1 MNAHIVAYV
10 NPFAYLYAVKKKRL
24 NSQHTMKRILS
35 LCIIAL
41 MGLYATAQSI
51 TTASSSMTASPW
63 AIRVPYDVA
72 QEGEQKQFTF
82 GMGGWSWD
90 FFAFQQRNHCG
101 KENLGIARIG
111 FTGRF
116 DRSYNAL
123 TDAQKA
129 TMDTELNNIVQ
140 TGVKSIFLL
149 CGIGNVGD
157 QQGDAP
163 SKPTWTDTQR
173 NNYVNDIVRAA
184 EYIENKGYTIFAV
197 APFNEPD
204 FEKTYTGTASNF
216 NAVAAIMQTK
226 PILAGKVFGPSTLNS
241 TEAKNWYP
249 TVKGNINYANTHQL
263 AGTNFTDYTGF
274 WSQAKA
280 DGKLPI
286 ADEMHNVM
294 EAMVCINYGGVAGT
308 WWGWEGITRGE
319 YVRMINGGR
328 QLVYKER
335 PNEWMTASVNKYP
348 GANGRVEAFIGSSE
362 RQAVASAFTFLSK
375 GRLAYYDGYG
385 PAYDYT
391 EEVPGG
397 AKGSYQ
403 VGQTNAERLININT
417 GEDVPVEPIN
427 GKYKIVNKASGK
439 VLSIEG
445 GNLQRGNVYQWAD
458 GGLANQVW
466 DVNPIDKTTVADYS
480 YVIIRNANTS
490 SIPLYLD
497 AQAWAMDNN
506 ANVSVWSDGD
516 AISTP
521 ANAWQ
526 RWHLRYVGDGYYNII
541 NHNTGM
547 FLNLDWGNPANGTN
561 VNEFE
566 GNGSDAQLWKFVPAD
581 HTVDATAPGAPK
593 GLTATPQSGAIK
605 LSWAANSE
613 ADIYGYMV
621 YRYNA
626 TAGIWECI
634 GRKVRG
640 TTFLDNTCRKGQPLR
655 YRIKALDGAYN
666 LSAASAEV
674 TTQTA
679 SGNTLIAQ
687 WTGLS
692 LKDNGPNKM
701 HAVANGVTNTTDSN
715 RPAFSFDGSDDYVKL
730 PYHTGDMQQM
740 TFAAW
745 VKGSSTTAWQRIF
758 DFGNGEDEYLFLTPT
773 NGSAMRFEIK
783 KGGVTQGLNANT
795 TLGTGTW
802 KHIAVTIG
810 ANEVAIYVNGT
821 KSASATDIT
830 LRPSDIAP
838 AMSYLGRSQFDAD
851 PAFKG
856 LMSDVRIYNY
866 ALSAEEV
873 KSISSETISTSGY
886 DITAERI
893 PNIADNVNNWDTHT
907 GKWTTWTSSTEDA
920 TNLTS
925 PYVRTSG
932 TGVSDLTKTL
942 TYLPEGQY
950 KLTAN
955 VYAYYR
961 NTTNSRKVQQLFL
974 NSQTLTINCATNRTA
989 TLRELS
995 GTVNSDNK
1003 LEFGLKITSAT
1014 SATNTAMDNVKLVYQ
1029 GTKADYIEGIEAI
1042 TYNMTSE
1049 ARMLIGKPMNATAAN
1064 KLSTV
1069 VSAADNAL
1077 SSYTSKIASGTA
1089 APADVNQWVAA
1100 MDGIASAVAA
1110 AKSSITAYQALGMQL
1125 TAAYTAKTNYPRE
1138 FGNDA
1143 FAEGI
1148 APIEANYHAG
1158 TYADSEIPAI
1168 VKEVKGITNRYL
1180 MADAVAYA
1188 TTDNPVDVTSFMVG
1202 HASFKG
1208 DSYASWTTSP
1218 NPGMGYDAAEFFNTN
1233 FNIYQTLI
1241 GMPAGTYRL
1250 QTRGFYRYGNQPANK
1265 TAHDNGTLKRNAKL
1279 YITHET
1285 GGTKTADVMAIS
1297 DDPSEDTYWGGWSSE
1312 LYDGKPVPNNMQA
1325 GAHAIDGCGKYAP
1338 KNGYNSVDITVSTI
1352 GDLTIGAKK
1361 ETLIGEDWSF
1371 FGDFSLHY
1379 LGDGEHTLTLDEKSV
1394 ALPAIDKSIVYD
1406 KVTVNRTI
1414 KAGIWNTFVV
1424 PFDMDIPNNGWEVKA
1439 LIRSE
1444 LKGETITLTF
1454 EDADA
1459 IKAGVPYMVR
1469 VGNEVTQIIENI
1481 VEVSTTP
1488 VNTPTDY
1495 IEFVGVYGA
1504 GNVPEGSY
1512 FISNDLFYRAIDE
1525 TNTIKAFRAYLKPI
1539 GLAANARSLSYRFAG
1554 EEGTTAIDN
1563 SQLTNDNEVTV
1574 VGIYTLSGMRIED
1587 LQQGVNILQMSDGTT
1602 MKVVIK

>member
-1 MNAHIVAYV
+1 MNIKHYS
-10 NPFAYLYAVKKKRL
+10 L
-24 NSQHTMKRILS
+24 TMKRIVS
-35 LCIIAL
+35 LCIAAL
-41 MGLYATAQSI
+41 LCIVTFAQTA

-63 AIRVPYDVA
+63 AVNVPFDVS
-72 QEGEQKQFTF
+72 QEGEKKEFTF

-101 KENLGIARIG
+101 TENLGIARVG
-111 FTGRF
+111 FTGRY
-116 DRSYNAL
+116 DASYSAL
-123 TDAQKA
+123 TDAQKTA
-129 TMDTELNNIVQ
+129 MDTELNSIVQ

-163 SKPTWTDTQR
+163 SKPTWSDAQR

-184 EYIENKGYTIFAV
+184 EYVQGKGYTIFAV

-204 FEKTYTGTASNF
+204 FEKTYTGDATNF

-226 PILAGKVFGPSTLNS
+226 SILAGKVFGPSTLNS

-249 TVKGNINYANTHQL
+249 TVKNNINYANTHQL
-263 AGTNFTDYTGF
+263 SGTNFADYTGF
-274 WSQAKA
+274 WKQAKA
-280 DGKLPI
+280 DGKLPV

-319 YVRMINGGR
+319 YIRMIKGGR

-348 GANGRVEAFIGSSE
+348 GANGRVEAFIGTSE

-375 GRLAYYDGYG
+375 GRLAYYDGHG

-397 AKGSYQ
+397 AKNSYQ
-403 VGQTNAERLININT
+403 NGQTNAERLINIYT

-439 VLSIEG
+439 VLSLEG
-445 GNLQRGNVYQWAD
+445 GNPVRGNVYQWTD
-458 GGLANQVW
+458 GGLPNQTW

-480 YVIIRNANTS
+480 YVVIRNANTS

-497 AQAWAMDNN
+497 AQAWAMDNG
-506 ANVSVWSDGD
+506 ANVSVWSDAD

-521 ANAWQ
+521 PNAWQ

-541 NHNTGM
+541 NHNTGL
-547 FLNLDWGNPANGTN
+547 FLDVNNGDIADGTN
-561 VNEFE
+561 VMEWE
-566 GNGSDAQLWKFVPAD
+566 GNGGDNQLWKFVPAD
-581 HTVDATAPGAPK
+581 NAVDATAPSAPK
-593 GLTATPQSGAIK
+593 GLTATAQSGAIK
-605 LSWAANSE
+605 LSWTANSE

-626 TAGIWECI
+626 AAGIWECV

-655 YRIKALDGAYN
+655 YRIKALDGSYN

-674 TTQTA
+674 AAQTA
-679 SGNTLIAQ
+679 ADKALVAQ

-692 LKDNGPNKM
+692 LKDNSPNKM
-701 HAVANGVTNTTDSN
+701 HAVANGVSNTTDSN

-730 PYHTGDMQQM
+730 PYHTSDMKEM

-783 KGGVTQGLNANT
+783 KGGVTQGLNATT

-802 KHIAVTIG
+802 KYVAVTIG
-810 ANEVAIYVNGT
+810 ANEVAIYINGT
-821 KSASATDIT
+821 KNASSSSIT

-856 LMSDVRIYNY
+856 LMSDVRLYNY
-866 ALSAEEV
+866 ALSADEV

-893 PNIADNVNNWDTHT
+893 PNIADNVSNWDTHT
-907 GKWTTWTSSTEDA
+907 GKWTTWSNSTEDA

-932 TGVSDLTKTL
+932 TGVSNLTKTL

-955 VYAYYR
+955 VYAYY
-961 NTTNSRKVQQLFL
+961 NSYITTRKVQQLFL
-974 NSQTLTINCATNRTA
+974 NSQTLTINSARNRTA
-989 TLRELS
+989 TLREIS
-995 GTVNSDNK
+995 GSVAADNK
-1003 LEFGLKITSAT
+1003 LEFGLKITSSS

-1029 GTKADYIEGIEAI
+1029 GSVADYIEGIETI
-1042 TYNMTSE
+1042 TYNMSSE
-1049 ARMLIGKPMNATAAN
+1049 AKSLVGKPMNTEAAN
-1064 KLSTV
+1064 GLSAA
-1069 VSAADNAL
+1069 VSAVDNVL

-1089 APADVNQWVAA
+1089 APADVNQWVSA

-1110 AKSSITAYQALGMQL
+1110 AKSSIAAYQTLGMQL
-1125 TAAYTAKTNYPRE
+1125 EAAYAAKANNARE
-1138 FGNDA
+1138 FGNET
-1143 FAEGI
+1143 FAEEI
-1148 APIEANYHAG
+1148 NPIDERYQAG
-1158 TYADSEIPAI
+1158 DYTDSEIAAA
-1168 VKEVKGITNRYL
+1168 VVAVKGITNRYL

-1188 TTDNPVDVTSFMVG
+1188 TAANPIDVTAFVVG
-1202 HASFKG
+1202 HASFTG
-1208 DSYASWTTSP
+1208 NSYASWTTSP
-1218 NPGMGYDAAEFFNTN
+1218 NPGMGYDAAEFWNTN
-1233 FNIYQTLI
+1233 YNIYQTLI

-1250 QTRGFYRYGNQPANK
+1250 QTHAFYRYGYQNDNY
-1265 TAHDNGTLKRNAKL
+1265 TAHNNGTLKRNAKL
-1279 YITHET
+1279 YITHTTE
-1285 GGTKTADVMAIS
+1285 GTKTADIMAIS
-1297 DDPSEDTYWGGWSSE
+1297 DDPSEDTYWGGWSAE
-1312 LYDGKPVPNNMQA
+1312 LYDGKPVPNDMQA

-1338 KNGYNSVDITVSTI
+1338 KNGYNSVDITVSTV

-1361 ETLIGEDWSF
+1361 ETLVGGDWSF
-1371 FGDFSLHY
+1371 FGDFSLYY
-1379 LGDGEHTLTLDEKSV
+1379 LGDGEHTLELDEASK
-1394 ALPAIDKSIVYD
+1394 ALPEIDANVIYD
-1406 KVTVNRTI
+1406 QVTVTRTM
-1414 KAGIWNTFVV
+1414 KAGKWNTFVV
-1424 PFDMDIPNNGWEVKA
+1424 PFDMEIPAGWEVKA
-1439 LIRSE
+1439 LTGSSVAGDNIS
-1444 LKGETITLTF
+1444 LVF
-1454 EDADA
+1454 EDAES
-1459 IKAGVPYMVR
+1459 IEAGVPYMVR
-1469 VGNEVTQIIENI
+1469 VSDAVTNIEVEN
-1481 VEVSTTP
+1481 VEVSTTLA
-1488 VNTPTDY
+1488 NSSTDHV
-1495 IEFVGVYGA
+1495 EFIGVYEAGIVPAGA
-1504 GNVPEGSY
+1504 F
-1512 FISNDLFYRAIDE
+1512 FISDNTFYQAADN
-1525 TNTIKAFRAYLKPI
+1525 TNTIKAFRAYIQPKS
-1539 GLAANARSLSYRFAG
+1539 ASANARTLSYRVDG
-1554 EEGTTAIDN
+1554 EEDATGIDN
-1563 SQLTNDNEVTV
+1563 AVEEVTV
-1574 VGIYTLSGMRIED
+1574 VAIYTLGGVRISEM
-1587 LQQGVNILQMSDGTT
+1587 QEGVNILHMSDGTT
-1602 MKVVIK
+1602 MKVIIK